1 MGMLVIFLDIDGV
14 LNNQTYFINNS
25 DRIAKFYDS
34 YSDLQYNNSFDLHV
48 ERIMMDID
56 EEKLSILKKIVL
68 DTDAKIVIISS
79 WKILYVFNEVVKRL
93 CDKGIPIIGRTYDE
107 SYNRGHGI
115 YDYLMHHDVI
125 DYVILDDEFFEDY
138 DHVLLDKLI
147 KTDFYGDGLT
157 LKYAD
162 LIRKKLKK

>member
-1 MGMLVIFLDIDGV
+1 MLVIFLDIDGV

-79 WKILYVFNEVVKRL
+79 WKTLCVFDEVVKRL

-107 SYNRGHGI
+107 SYNRGRGI
-115 YDYLMHHDVI
+115 YNYLKHHDVM
-125 DYVILDDEFFEDY
+125 DYVILDDEIFEDY
-138 DHVLLDKLI
+138 DPILLNKLI
-147 KTDFYGDGLT
+147 KTDFYGSGLT
-157 LKYAD
+157 LEHAD